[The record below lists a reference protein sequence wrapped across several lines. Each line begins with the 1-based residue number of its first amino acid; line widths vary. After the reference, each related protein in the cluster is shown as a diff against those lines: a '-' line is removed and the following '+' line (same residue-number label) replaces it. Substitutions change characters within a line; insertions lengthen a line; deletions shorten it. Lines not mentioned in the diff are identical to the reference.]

1 MNGLSNGK
9 ISKMPN
15 KNYFWR
21 TVAICV
27 LGVHNRVFPKKIY
40 FAGNLEIT

>member
-1 MNGLSNGK
+1 MNGLRYGK

-15 KNYFWR
+15 KNYFGR
-21 TVAICV
+21 TVAFYV

-40 FAGNLEIT
+40 FAIHLETT